1 MGFLEERLSL
11 DAALSF
17 IEHNRLARC
26 HRGDSLVSSGRDN
39 NRYQLPHVCLDCLPR
54 RHRIHFPALRDPMP
68 GDIPRV
74 PVAADS
80 LGKKLWPDGIS
91 LRPHSEDEG
100 RSDVSQAGRDR
111 GNRLD
116 SGILPRTTSSELT
129 PFRGAARIKIG
140 Y

>member
-1 MGFLEERLSL
+1 MQLSPSLNTIDSPVATEVILLSL
-11 DAALSF
+11 VDGTITGTNFRTFAWIVYPGATGYTFQLSATPC
-17 IEHNRLARC
+17 LAT
-26 HRGDSLVSSGRDN
+26 S
-39 NRYQLPHVCLDCLPR
+39 
-54 RHRIHFPALRDPMP
+54 P
-68 GDIPRV
+68 GV
-74 PVAADS
+74 PVATDS

-100 RSDVSQAGRDR
+100 HSDVSRAGRDR